1 MNYTDVKQKGKEASG
16 RKQRR
21 SARLAKG
28 KYVNSSGAA
37 VSNNKG
43 KKDDVVN

>member
-16 RKQRR
+16 RKQR